1 MSEYILSHLRSPQ
14 MCIKEKQQMLVAP
27 LVGAMA
33 HRELTV
39 SLPQPDPVAG
49 ECRGSFARCRRS
61 PGEASLLVFLWGRSS
76 ADAFVP
82 ATRSCVLKSPVWGWN
97 SRSRAASEGCPE
109 KCCDSLSLR
118 HFSAVPAGQPVMGS
132 FGV

>member
-39 SLPQPDPVAG
+39 SLPQPDPVPG

-61 PGEASLLVFLWGRSS
+61 PGEASLLVFLWGLSS

-82 ATRSCVLKSPVWGWN
+82 ATRSCVLRVPSGAGTVGPGLLQKVVPRSVVTLSP
-97 SRSRAASEGCPE
+97 
-109 KCCDSLSLR
+109 
-118 HFSAVPAGQPVMGS
+118 
-132 FGV
+132 